1 MIQKRKAESIV
12 AGRKRDSGKKKLSK
26 YNTKMDKR
34 MKGSSQSYLK
44 RQAKDIYVKMA
55 AEQGFRSR
63 AAYKLIHLN
72 DEYKLLKP
80 GMSIVDLGCAP
91 GSWLEVIEKELGTR
105 CTVIGMDKIEIEPIA
120 NYNFIQG
127 DFTEE
132 ETFNKVVA
140 LCPRGVDLVLSDM
153 APETTGHRETD
164 HIRSMML
171 ANIGIEFALK
181 GLKKGGTFV
190 AKFFQG
196 GEEQEMRQRL
206 RQHFDKVQFTKPES
220 SRRESKE
227 MFIICF
233 GYKGNL
239 EKNNNKVINEIKNV

>member
-1 MIQKRKAESIV
+1 MIQKRKASAIV
-12 AGRKRDSGKKKLSK
+12 AGRKRDSGKRKLSK
-26 YNTKMDKR
+26 YNTKLDKK
-34 MKGSSQSYLK
+34 MKSSSQLYLK
-44 RQAKDIYVKMA
+44 RQAKDIYVRMA
-55 AEQGFRSR
+55 AEEGFRSR

-72 DEYKLLKP
+72 DEYKLLRN

-91 GSWLEVIEKELGTR
+91 GSWLEVIEKELGKN
-105 CTVIGMDKIEIEPIA
+105 CTVIGMDKIEIEPVGD
-120 NYNFIQG
+120 YNFIQG

-132 ETFNKVVA
+132 ETFNQVVD
-140 LCPRGVDLVLSDM
+140 LCPKGVDLVLSDM

-171 ANIGIEFALK
+171 ANIAIDFAYKALK
-181 GLKKGGTFV
+181 PGGNFV

-196 GEEQEMRQRL
+196 GEEQEMRNEL
-206 RQHFDKVQFTKPES
+206 RKHFDKVQFTKPES

-233 GYKGNL
+233 GYKG
-239 EKNNNKVINEIKNV
+239 KQD

>member
-1 MIQKRKAESIV
+1 MIQKRKADSIV
-12 AGRKRDSGKKKLSK
+12 AGRKRESGKKKLSK
-26 YNTKMDKR
+26 YYTKMDKK
-34 MKGSSQSYLK
+34 MKSSSQAYLK

-55 AEQGFRSR
+55 VEQGFRSR

-72 DEYKLLKP
+72 DEYKLLKQ

-91 GSWLEVIEKELGTR
+91 GSWLEVIEKELGKN
-105 CTVIGMDKIEIEPIA
+105 CTVIGMDKIEIEPVS
-120 NYNFIQG
+120 NYHFIQG
-127 DFTEE
+127 DFTED
-132 ETFNKVVA
+132 ETFNKVVD
-140 LCPRGVDLVLSDM
+140 LCPNGVDLVLSDM

-171 ANIGIEFALK
+171 ANIAIDFALK
-181 GLKKGGTFV
+181 GLKQGGTFV

-196 GEEQEMRQRL
+196 GEEQAMRAEL
-206 RQHFDKVQFTKPES
+206 RKHFNKVQFTKPES

-233 GYKGNL
+233 GFKG
-239 EKNNNKVINEIKNV
+239 

>member
-1 MIQKRKAESIV
+1 MVQKRKADSIV
-12 AGRKRDSGKKKLSK
+12 AGRKRTTGKTKLTK
-26 YNTKMDKR
+26 YNTKMDSKL
-34 MKGSSQSYLK
+34 KHSSQLYLK
-44 RQAKDIYVKMA
+44 RQAKDIYVQMA
-55 AEQGFRSR
+55 AQQGFRSR

-72 DEYKLLKP
+72 DEFKLLKK
-80 GMSIVDLGCAP
+80 GMSIVDLGSAP
-91 GSWLEVIEKELGTR
+91 GSWLEVINEELGSN
-105 CTVIGMDKIEIEPIA
+105 CTLIGMDKIEVEPIGNA
-120 NYNFIQG
+120 KLIKG

-132 ETFNKVVA
+132 AVFNEVVE

-171 ANIGIEFALK
+171 ANIAIDFALK
-181 GLKKGGTFV
+181 ALKPKGTFV

-196 GEEQEMRQRL
+196 GEEQEMRTML

-227 MFIICF
+227 MFIVC
-233 GYKGNL
+233 KGFKGDKS
-239 EKNNNKVINEIKNV
+239 KNTNKVQNQIKDV

>member
-1 MIQKRKAESIV
+1 MIQKRKASSIV
-12 AGRKRDSGKKKLSK
+12 AGRKRESGKKKLTK
-26 YNTKMDKR
+26 YHTKLDKK
-34 MKGSSQSYLK
+34 MKSSSQAYLK

-55 AEQGFRSR
+55 VEQGFRSR
-63 AAYKLIHLN
+63 AAYKLVHLN
-72 DEYKLLKP
+72 GEYNLLKP

-91 GSWLEVIEKELGTR
+91 GSWLEVIEKELGKN
-105 CTVIGMDKIEIEPIA
+105 CTVIGMDKIAIEPVGD
-120 NYNFIQG
+120 YNFIQG

-132 ETFNKVVA
+132 ETFNQVVD
-140 LCPRGVDLVLSDM
+140 LCPKGVDLVLSDM

-171 ANIGIEFALK
+171 ANIAVDFAYKALK
-181 GLKKGGTFV
+181 PGGNFV

-196 GEEQEMRQRL
+196 GEEQEMRNEL
-206 RQHFDKVQFTKPES
+206 RKHFDKVQFTKPES

-233 GYKGNL
+233 GYKGK
-239 EKNNNKVINEIKNV
+239 KN